1 MSTTTTVAVARLR
14 YRTVRRMRPT
24 RGPSRHQ
31 HHTLAPKVLTSI
43 AVRVLTTTLLQIDPY
58 RMTITD
64 VTIDRH
70 KMITIVNPQT
80 RLREDAIWMIVVT
93 KVVAGVVQS
102 TEAIG
107 LVGVV
112 VLEREEATERAAMIG
127 VLVDL
132 TIASIGM
139 RVLVAELRVTEGI
152 LETTG
157 EGMIR
162 EAVAAAA
169 AGEETETGDIEFRHT
184 RASSSGRLSKAM
196 ISINCR

>member
-1 MSTTTTVAVARLR
+1 MVARFGIDMLFA
-14 YRTVRRMRPT
+14 TNASEVDNTRR
-24 RGPSRHQ
+24 
-31 HHTLAPKVLTSI
+31 KLTD
-43 AVRVLTTTLLQIDPY
+43 R
-58 RMTITD
+58 RTD

-70 KMITIVNPQT
+70 KMIIIVNPQT

-93 KVVAGVVQS
+93 KVVVGVVQS

-112 VLEREEATERAAMIG
+112 VLEQEEATERAAMIG

-132 TIASIGM
+132 TIASIEIGM

-162 EAVAAAA
+162 EAVAAA
-169 AGEETETGDIEFRHT
+169 GEETETGDTKFLHRVHQV
-184 RASSSGRLSKAM
+184 LVV
-196 ISINCR
+196 CRRQ

>member
-1 MSTTTTVAVARLR
+1 
-14 YRTVRRMRPT
+14 
-24 RGPSRHQ
+24 
-31 HHTLAPKVLTSI
+31 
-43 AVRVLTTTLLQIDPY
+43 
-58 RMTITD
+58 MTISD

-70 KMITIVNPQT
+70 KMIIIVNPQT

-93 KVVAGVVQS
+93 KVVVGVVQS

-112 VLEREEATERAAMIG
+112 VLEQEEATERAAMIG

-132 TIASIGM
+132 TIASIEIGM
-139 RVLVAELRVTEGI
+139 RVLVAELLVTEDI

-162 EAVAAAA
+162 EAVAAA
-169 AGEETETGDIEFRHT
+169 EETETGDTKFLHRVHQV
-184 RASSSGRLSKAM
+184 LVV
-196 ISINCR
+196 CRRQ